1 MRPSRSAIAEAID
14 RGSQQLVPRGR
25 AARPFRTYVDVCN
38 PRYRWYRHC
47 QTLGDALQGVADGSI
62 KRLMV
67 FEPPRHGKSE
77 EASRLFPGYYLERHP
92 EQWVGLAS
100 YAAGL
105 AFTLSRNARDNYQ
118 RAGNHVHPG
127 ASGVEQWET
136 LEGGGMWAAGVGGP
150 ITGKGAH
157 LLLVDDP
164 IKNAEEAGSEIIR
177 EKHKDWWR
185 STFYTRA
192 EPDAAIVVIQ
202 TRWHEDDLAGWLLS
216 QELDEDPERWHV
228 LNLEAI
234 KEEVPQPFP
243 PSCTTLADWRRP
255 GEALCPERYPIEKL
269 RRMERR
275 IGGYYFGALYQQRPT
290 ALAGDVFKREWWQFY
305 TTPDTPIPGIRM
317 LPPTLDRVIQSW
329 DMAFKDEEQN
339 DYVSGQVWA
348 RRFTD
353 LYLLDRIN
361 DRLSFTASCDAVETM
376 SGKWPAARGKYI
388 EDKANGPAII
398 NSLRRQVGGIVP
410 VKPDGGKVARAYA
423 VQPYVEGLQCYLPH
437 PRIAPW
443 VEDFIRQLAQFPRGS
458 HDDDVDAATQA
469 LNILTRGMRE
479 EKAEEEDSD
488 EITPE
493 MRAADAERQRRID
506 WRKKQ
511 RGRRPSDP
519 NFGEY

>member
-1 MRPSRSAIAEAID
+1 
-14 RGSQQLVPRGR
+14 
-25 AARPFRTYVDVCN
+25 
-38 PRYRWYRHC
+38 
-47 QTLGDALQGVADGSI
+47 
-62 KRLMV
+62 MV

-92 EQWVGLAS
+92 DRWVGLAS

-118 RAGNHVHPG
+118 RAGNSVHPG

-136 LEGGGMWAAGVGGP
+136 LGGGGMWAAGVGGP

-164 IKNAEEAGSEIIR
+164 LKNAEEASSETIR

-216 QELDEDPERWHV
+216 QELDEDPECWHV

-234 KEEVPQPFP
+234 REEVPQEFP
-243 PSCTTLADWRRP
+243 PSCVTLEDWRKP
-255 GEALCPERYPIEKL
+255 GEALCPERYPIDKL

-290 ALAGDVFKREWWQFY
+290 ALAGDIFKREWWEFY

-329 DMAFKDEEQN
+329 DMTFKDEDQN

-348 RRFTD
+348 SRFTD
-353 LYLLDRIN
+353 FYLLDRVN
-361 DRLSFTASCDAVETM
+361 ERMSFTASCAAVETM
-376 SGKWPAARGKYI
+376 GAKWPKARGKYI

-398 NSLRRQVGGIVP
+398 NALRRQVGGIVP
-410 VKPDGGKVARAYA
+410 VKPDGGKVPRAYA
-423 VQPYVEGLQCYLPH
+423 VQPYVEARQCYLPH

-443 VEDFIRQLAQFPRGS
+443 VEDFIRQLAQFPRGT
-458 HDDDVDAATQA
+458 HDDDVDACTQA
-469 LNILTRGMRE
+469 LNILARGIRE
-479 EKAEEEDSD
+479 EGEPDEDSD
-488 EITPE
+488 EITPA
-493 MRAADAERQRRID
+493 MRAAEAERSRRID

-511 RGRRPSDP
+511 RRQRPVDP